1 MCDVERT
8 RRVQPWIWGNSSVIA
23 SDAVVETGAV
33 VVAGAAIPEAMGAAT
48 GAGIAVVIVSELHAA

>member
-1 MCDVERT
+1 M
-8 RRVQPWIWGNSSVIA
+8 IA

-48 GAGIAVVIVSELHAA
+48 GAGIAVVIVSELHAAS